1 LPRENCGKEGNLM
14 KIRVLAYIVQ
24 VQRRECSRLSLFIL
38 VVALLLSP
46 FRSFGQ
52 QPALQELTLSQ
63 IEGLVSH
70 GVPDSTLHT
79 AIMTR
84 GLAFTPTAAILEAL
98 RAKGAGPLVMSDIGE
113 RIPSGAVPPPETS
126 ASGGG
131 SGASITLVEA
141 RRIIPLELT
150 TIFQALNDGNP
161 QSASRYLAP
170 DVVGSSQRLDSICR
184 PFTYRAHSIEA
195 IVERPHGMFEARVRA
210 LYKPFDE
217 RGLVLK
223 FRFASGVFQ
232 LVESSDSFDEW
243 FGPSEETAA
252 QMARKFIY
260 AAKAQESSVLPAL
273 VDSGIDVSRY
283 TADPCWRE
291 ALTRI
296 REVEKVITPLEQ
308 FHGLKIHATAVVT
321 IDTAIWMYS
330 EVRSDF
336 WIDRVGSEYKIV
348 AMTLM
353 QNPAFILSDPGHA
366 PEACRGVEKNFFAQV
381 QAPGLERRTLTRFG
395 LASGDELSSQTE
407 GQSQAFGT
415 TQPAQTPTAPA
426 ERLTLSAG
434 EARKLLLSKV
444 PVEYPPIARATRVS
458 GTVVLQATISKV
470 GGIENLRVVSG
481 PAMLQQSAL
490 NAVKQWRYRP
500 YLLNN
505 TPVEVETTINVLFA
519 LN

>member
-1 LPRENCGKEGNLM
+1 MKVGRNLLFPRQASSFCAALPLAILAVVM
-14 KIRVLAYIVQ
+14 VLWQQEAI
-24 VQRRECSRLSLFIL
+24 
-38 VVALLLSP
+38 
-46 FRSFGQ
+46 GQ
-52 QPALQELTLSQ
+52 QPALQKLTLSQ

-70 GVPDSTLHT
+70 GVPDSSLHT

-84 GLAFTPTAAILEAL
+84 GLAFTPTGAILEAL
-98 RAKGAGPLVMSDIGE
+98 RAKGAGPLVLSDIGE
-113 RIPSGAVPPPETS
+113 RIPGGAVPPPETT

-131 SGASITLVEA
+131 VGVSTTLVEA
-141 RRIIPLELT
+141 RRVIPVELT

-170 DVVGSSQRLDSICR
+170 DVAGSSQRLDSICR

-195 IVERPHGMFEARVRA
+195 IIERPNGMFEARVRM

-223 FRFASGVFQ
+223 FRIASGVFQ
-232 LVESSDSFDEW
+232 LMESSDGLDEW

-260 AAKAQESSVLPAL
+260 AAKAHESSVLPAL
-273 VDSGIDVSRY
+273 VDSEIDVSRY

-291 ALTRI
+291 ALARI
-296 REVEKVITPLEQ
+296 TGVEKVITPLEQ

-353 QNPAFILSDPGHA
+353 QNPAFIVSDPGHA

-381 QAPGLERRTLTRFG
+381 QAPGLERRTLARFG
-395 LASGDELSSQTE
+395 LASGDEVSSQTE
-407 GQSQAFGT
+407 EQSQAFGT
-415 TQPAQTPTAPA
+415 KQAPQTPTTPA
-426 ERLTLSAG
+426 ERLTLSPD
-434 EARKLLLSKV
+434 ESRKLLLSKV
-444 PVEYPPIARATRVS
+444 GAVYPPIAKAAQVS
-458 GTVVLQATISKV
+458 GTVVLQATISTD
-470 GGIENLRVVSG
+470 GSIENLRAVSG

-505 TPVEVETTINVLFA
+505 TPVEVETTINVIFA

>member
-1 LPRENCGKEGNLM
+1 M
-14 KIRVLAYIVQ
+14 KIERSSPLLAPA
-24 VQRRECSRLSLFIL
+24 SMLGTLRLLVIL
-38 VVALLLSP
+38 AVAAMLVSQ
-46 FRSFGQ
+46 STAGQ
-52 QPALQELTLSQ
+52 QPALQKLTLSQ

-70 GVPDSTLHT
+70 SVPDSTLHT

-84 GLAFTPTAAILEAL
+84 GLAFTPTGAILEAL
-98 RAKGAGPLVMSDIGE
+98 RAKGAGPLVLSDIGE
-113 RIPSGAVPPPETS
+113 RIPGGAVPSPETT

-131 SGASITLVEA
+131 GGVSITLVDA
-141 RRIIPLELT
+141 RRIIPVELT

-161 QSASRYLAP
+161 QGASRYLAP
-170 DVVGSSQRLDSICR
+170 DVAGSNQRLDSICR

-195 IVERPHGMFEARVRA
+195 IIERPNGMFEARVRV

-223 FRFASGVFQ
+223 FRIASGVFQ
-232 LVESSDSFDEW
+232 LVESSDWLDEW

-260 AAKAQESSVLPAL
+260 AAKAHESSVLPAL

-291 ALTRI
+291 ALARI
-296 REVEKVITPLEQ
+296 TGVDKVITPLEQ

-353 QNPAFILSDPGHA
+353 QNPAFIVSDPGHA
-366 PEACRGVEKNFFAQV
+366 PEACRGVDKNFFAQV
-381 QAPGLERRTLTRFG
+381 QAPGLERRTLARFG
-395 LASGDELSSQTE
+395 LASGDEASSQTE
-407 GQSQAFGT
+407 EQSQALGT
-415 TQPAQTPTAPA
+415 TQAPQTPTTPA
-426 ERLTLSAG
+426 ERLTLSPD
-434 EARKLLLSKV
+434 ESRKLLLSKV
-444 PVEYPPIARATRVS
+444 GAVYPPIAKAAQIS
-458 GTVVLQATISKV
+458 GTVVLEATISTE
-470 GGIENLRVVSG
+470 GAIENLRVVSG

-505 TPVEVETTINVLFA
+505 TPVEVETTVNVVFS
-519 LN
+519 LNQ

>member
-1 LPRENCGKEGNLM
+1 M
-14 KIRVLAYIVQ
+14 KIERSSPLLAPA
-24 VQRRECSRLSLFIL
+24 SMLGTLRLLVIL
-38 VVALLLSP
+38 AVAAMLVSQ
-46 FRSFGQ
+46 STAGQ
-52 QPALQELTLSQ
+52 QPALQKLTLSQ

-70 GVPDSTLHT
+70 SVPDSTLHT

-84 GLAFTPTAAILEAL
+84 GLAFTPTGAILEAL
-98 RAKGAGPLVMSDIGE
+98 RAKGAGPLVLSDIGE
-113 RIPSGAVPPPETS
+113 RIPGGAVPPPETI

-131 SGASITLVEA
+131 GGVSITLVDA
-141 RRIIPLELT
+141 RRVIPVELT

-161 QSASRYLAP
+161 QGASRYLAP
-170 DVVGSSQRLDSICR
+170 DVASSSQRLDSICR

-195 IVERPHGMFEARVRA
+195 IIERPNGMFEARVRV

-223 FRFASGVFQ
+223 FRIASGVFQ
-232 LVESSDSFDEW
+232 LVESSDWLDEW

-260 AAKAQESSVLPAL
+260 AAKAHESSVLPAL

-291 ALTRI
+291 ALARI
-296 REVEKVITPLEQ
+296 TGVEKVITPLEQ

-353 QNPAFILSDPGHA
+353 QNPAFIVSDPGHA
-366 PEACRGVEKNFFAQV
+366 PEACRGVDKNFFAQV
-381 QAPGLERRTLTRFG
+381 QAPGLERRTLARFG
-395 LASGDELSSQTE
+395 LASGDEASSQTE
-407 GQSQAFGT
+407 EQSEALGT
-415 TQPAQTPTAPA
+415 TQAPQTPTTPA
-426 ERLTLSAG
+426 ERLTLSPD
-434 EARKLLLSKV
+434 ESRKLLLSKV
-444 PVEYPPIARATRVS
+444 GAVYPPIAKAAQIS
-458 GTVVLQATISKV
+458 GTVVLQATISTE
-470 GGIENLRVVSG
+470 GAIENLRVVSG

-505 TPVEVETTINVLFA
+505 TPVEVEITVNVVFS
-519 LN
+519 LNQ